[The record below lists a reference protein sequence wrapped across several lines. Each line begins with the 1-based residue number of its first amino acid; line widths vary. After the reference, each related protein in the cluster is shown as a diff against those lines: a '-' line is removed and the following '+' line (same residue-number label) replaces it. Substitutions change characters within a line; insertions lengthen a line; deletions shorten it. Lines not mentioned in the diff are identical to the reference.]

1 MEKSTYGIYDLL
13 KIFFHTALMN
23 ELNSINGS
31 LVTLKSEELVSKIL
45 CGETIWATVRSYYRV
60 VVFF

>member
-13 KIFFHTALMN
+13 RIFFHTALMN

-45 CGETIWATVRSYYRV
+45 CGETI
-60 VVFF
+60 